1 MKPDRQEE
9 LQESLDFLRGR
20 FEELNRDIKLPH
32 SLDAEVLRAR
42 LEEIEEVPEERSGKV
57 IRWRAI
63 ASVAAC
69 FVVVLGAVWFLN
81 SGAAKSADLL
91 DGPALAEAETAEMPE
106 TAADMAAA
114 PADAPAEA
122 AMPMLAS
129 AASGGA
135 EAAYYAADYTE
146 VRDTI
151 YRLAGDRMLKGSFS
165 GDLYL
170 ADGAAPEAGA
180 VEDAAPAADAGGMIR
195 SAPAAFSG
203 TNVQEAGV
211 DEADIVKTD
220 GKYLYSY
227 VYQNT
232 TSQSPAIFIA
242 DAQEMTLTATIEVD
256 PAIDE
261 FYLDGDRL
269 VTVGYSADELPAPKQ
284 TVVEATDDSLVDR
297 SAASGDAASWNGGSW
312 DGGVEMTVYD
322 ISDPAEPQEVRT
334 FRQDGNYVSSRL
346 MDGTLY
352 LVSRKYV
359 YADLTDKRTPLS
371 DIVPVCFESGA
382 AEPRLLPADKI
393 AIAPDCSSADYAVVS
408 AVNVRTGK
416 SDTRAV
422 LGGGDGVYMSTDNL
436 YVYYDSW
443 RGSVSDSESYRR
455 TGIVKFSAGGKLDLM
470 GTAWIDGYVDGQFA
484 FSEFDGNLRVAA
496 TAEYPV
502 KGVSNNLYVLDSGM
516 RQIGRLEGLAPG
528 ERIYSVRYLGEMA
541 YVVTF
546 RETDP
551 LFAIDLS
558 NPRAPKVL
566 GQLKIPGFSEYLHP
580 LDDGL
585 LLGIGQSVDE
595 RGTAN
600 GVKLSMFD
608 VSDPLNPKELY
619 VYNFGGEGVW
629 AEALSNH
636 KAVLFDEERSL
647 FGFAVDTGFGRIVS
661 RYYVFSYGKDAD
673 GFTLKAK
680 ISHDDFG
687 PNAFSGVNRGL
698 YIGNTLYTFSPDWIV
713 SYDLDSFTR
722 KEILRL
728 K

>member
-1 MKPDRQEE
+1 M
-9 LQESLDFLRGR
+9 
-20 FEELNRDIKLPH
+20 
-32 SLDAEVLRAR
+32 
-42 LEEIEEVPEERSGKV
+42 
-57 IRWRAI
+57 
-63 ASVAAC
+63 
-69 FVVVLGAVWFLN
+69 
-81 SGAAKSADLL
+81 
-91 DGPALAEAETAEMPE
+91 
-106 TAADMAAA
+106 
-114 PADAPAEA
+114 
-122 AMPMLAS
+122 
-129 AASGGA
+129 
-135 EAAYYAADYTE
+135 
-146 VRDTI
+146 
-151 YRLAGDRMLKGSFS
+151 
-165 GDLYL
+165 
-170 ADGAAPEAGA
+170 
-180 VEDAAPAADAGGMIR
+180 
-195 SAPAAFSG
+195 
-203 TNVQEAGV
+203 
-211 DEADIVKTD
+211 
-220 GKYLYSY
+220 
-227 VYQNT
+227 
-232 TSQSPAIFIA
+232 
-242 DAQEMTLTATIEVD
+242 
-256 PAIDE
+256 
-261 FYLDGDRL
+261 
-269 VTVGYSADELPAPKQ
+269 
-284 TVVEATDDSLVDR
+284 
-297 SAASGDAASWNGGSW
+297 
-312 DGGVEMTVYD
+312 
-322 ISDPAEPQEVRT
+322 
-334 FRQDGNYVSSRL
+334 
-346 MDGTLY
+346 
-352 LVSRKYV
+352 
-359 YADLTDKRTPLS
+359 S

-422 LGGGDGVYMSTDNL
+422 LGGGDGVYMSADNL

-484 FSEFDGNLRVAA
+484 FSELDGNLRVAA

-558 NPRAPKVL
+558 DPRAPKVL